1 MPLKRNSRG
10 RLEGVLG
17 GIGES
22 VPGCMIDVED
32 SSEEPS
38 VQSHIGR
45 VRRKARP
52 EQ

>member
-10 RLEGVLG
+10 RFDGMLG

-22 VPGCMIDVED
+22 VPGCMIDVEE
-32 SSEEPS
+32 SSGEPS
-38 VQSHIGR
+38 VQSQIGR